1 MSIEGLAQVSRS
13 TSVNSGRSSYRE
25 WRETRCSSTGNTSIN
40 PTEEQ
45 RPFTPGS
52 SMTSHHNVTHDTFVD
67 SPIIIKNNSKNN
79 QTPSSSL
86 MSNFLS
92 KQKSKINQE
101 DRTSEL
107 SYVWDRRSPE
117 TITVTPAIVPCRL
130 KQKDHGDQVDG
141 CNPKND
147 KTTPQPLQSL
157 LNDLVGSQDPLDQ
170 ALLINSTKAV
180 IHQVSSTSI
189 SSSRN
194 SSKRS
199 SESDQAAN
207 LPLKRC
213 HSVGS
218 SSIKSSEGKDSDYVP
233 MMNNVNCCAT
243 SIEPEQSLWLIS
255 YTLPRSSFMM
265 KLIFY
270 LAWLPLMNLFYCRI
284 WWLFSLVRNIICSAF
299 FAFFWFIQ
307 SFRMCC
313 IWILRYLWK

>member
-1 MSIEGLAQVSRS
+1 VGNGSSKAEDSKFTLMSIEGLAQVSRS

-130 KQKDHGDQVDG
+130 KQKDQDDQVDGHG

-180 IHQVSSTSI
+180 IHHQVSSTSI

-199 SESDQAAN
+199 SESDQAV
-207 LPLKRC
+207 PLKRC

-243 SIEPEQSLWLIS
+243 TTNIEPEQSL
-255 YTLPRSSFMM
+255 
-265 KLIFY
+265 
-270 LAWLPLMNLFYCRI
+270 
-284 WWLFSLVRNIICSAF
+284 
-299 FAFFWFIQ
+299 
-307 SFRMCC
+307 
-313 IWILRYLWK
+313 

>member
-1 MSIEGLAQVSRS
+1 MYIYLLKIEIVKCQL
-13 TSVNSGRSSYRE
+13 
-25 WRETRCSSTGNTSIN
+25 
-40 PTEEQ
+40 
-45 RPFTPGS
+45 F
-52 SMTSHHNVTHDTFVD
+52 
-67 SPIIIKNNSKNN
+67 SPLHCSKNN

-130 KQKDHGDQVDG
+130 KQKDQDDQVDGHG

-180 IHQVSSTSI
+180 IHHQVSSTSI

-199 SESDQAAN
+199 SESDQAV
-207 LPLKRC
+207 PLKRC

-243 SIEPEQSLWLIS
+243 TTNIEPEQSL
-255 YTLPRSSFMM
+255 
-265 KLIFY
+265 
-270 LAWLPLMNLFYCRI
+270 
-284 WWLFSLVRNIICSAF
+284 
-299 FAFFWFIQ
+299 
-307 SFRMCC
+307 
-313 IWILRYLWK
+313 

>member
-1 MSIEGLAQVSRS
+1 MGNGSSKAEDSKFTLMSIEGLAQVSRS

-130 KQKDHGDQVDG
+130 KQKDQGDQVDG
-141 CNPKND
+141 CNPKNG

-243 SIEPEQSLWLIS
+243 SIEPEQSI
-255 YTLPRSSFMM
+255 
-265 KLIFY
+265 
-270 LAWLPLMNLFYCRI
+270 
-284 WWLFSLVRNIICSAF
+284 
-299 FAFFWFIQ
+299 
-307 SFRMCC
+307 
-313 IWILRYLWK
+313 